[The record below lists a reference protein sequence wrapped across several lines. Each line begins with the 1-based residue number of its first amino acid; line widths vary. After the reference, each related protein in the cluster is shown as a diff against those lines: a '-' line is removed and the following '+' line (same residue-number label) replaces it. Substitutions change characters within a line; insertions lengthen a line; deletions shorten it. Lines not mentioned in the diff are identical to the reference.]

1 MKAKTISIDQEK
13 CRKDGLCAT
22 VCPMRIM
29 THEKNEYPKIGNEE
43 LCVLCGQ
50 CIAVCPAEAITHGM
64 LDASRFQKITDLPPI
79 NEDAISSLLRQRRS
93 VRAYKQRSV
102 PRAVLEE
109 IVQVVGFAPTS
120 AHGGEG
126 WVRSVVIVSG
136 KDTMQKILDLTAEY
150 LRRLKKLMEGFIVKN
165 IALVNP
171 HARMGR
177 SLLPDIKMRLAELEQ
192 GRDAILYNAPHALF
206 FHAPKYSNYP
216 QVDCDTAL
224 YSVMLLA
231 HAKGLGT
238 CWNGWLEKA
247 ASGFKVK
254 SFTALRDF
262 LGIPDHHD
270 FYAAATLGYPTVTL
284 HSIPH
289 RETKIRWI
297 GNDQA

>member
-1 MKAKTISIDQEK
+1 MKAKTISIDREK
-13 CRKDGLCAT
+13 CRKEGLCAI

-29 THEKNEYPKIGNEE
+29 THEKKEYPQIRDEE

-50 CIAVCPAEAITHGM
+50 CIAVCPAEAITHST

-93 VRAYKQRSV
+93 VRVYKQRQV

-126 WVRSVVIVSG
+126 WVRNVVIVSG
-136 KDTMQKILDLTAEY
+136 KDTMQKVLDLTAEY
-150 LRRLKKLMEGFIVKN
+150 LRRLKKLMESFIIKKV
-165 IALVNP
+165 ALWNP

-177 SLLPDIKMRLAELEQ
+177 SMLPDISMRLAELEQ
-192 GRDAILYNAPHALF
+192 GRDAILYDAPHALF
-206 FHAPKYSNYP
+206 FHAPRYSPYP
-216 QVDCDTAL
+216 QIDCDTAL
-224 YSVMLLA
+224 YSAMLLA

-238 CWNGWLEKA
+238 CWNGWLAKA
-247 ASGFKVK
+247 VSGFKIK
-254 SFTALRDF
+254 SFTGLRDF

-270 FYAAATLGYPTVTL
+270 CFAAATMGYPAVTL

-297 GNDQA
+297 GNRQE